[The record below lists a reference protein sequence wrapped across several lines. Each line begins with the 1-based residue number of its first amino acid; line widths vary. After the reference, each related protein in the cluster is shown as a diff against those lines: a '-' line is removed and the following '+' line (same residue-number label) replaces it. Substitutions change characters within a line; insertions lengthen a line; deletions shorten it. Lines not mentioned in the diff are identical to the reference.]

1 MHRTTRTAAF
11 AGLLAA
17 LAAPAAAFEVASAS
31 LHADGRLDAAQAYD
45 GHGCGGANISP
56 EVHWR
61 AAPAATRSFALT
73 LFDPDA
79 RGGRGWWHWLV
90 LDLPATQRALAAGA
104 TLPAGARTWRN
115 SFGESGYGGPCPP
128 IGDAPHHYVLTLY
141 ALRDATLALP
151 PDADAARVAA
161 LLQADAL
168 ASARWVGPYA
178 R

>member
-1 MHRTTRTAAF
+1 MHRTTRTAAL

-31 LHADGRLDAAQAYD
+31 LRADGSLGAAQAYD
-45 GHGCGGANISP
+45 RNGCGGANVSP
-56 EVHWR
+56 ELHWR
-61 AAPAATRSFALT
+61 GAPPATRGYALT

-104 TLPAGARTWRN
+104 ALPGGARAWRN
-115 SFGESGYGGPCPP
+115 SFGEAGYGGPCPP
-128 IGDAPHHYVLTLY
+128 IGDPAHHYVLTIY
-141 ALRDATLALP
+141 ALRDAKLLPP

-168 ASARWVGPYA
+168 ASARWVGRYA